1 MFSLL
6 TPFIIG
12 FQTMEDLDR
21 LVTVWSSNE
30 ARGQDMSVVSLDGAP
45 ATIVGVLGV
54 CVGLALLLA
63 AACSLFVSTA
73 FQQR

>member
-1 MFSLL
+1 MFSVL

-30 ARGQDMSVVSLDGAP
+30 ARGQDMSVVSLDGAS

-54 CVGLALLLA
+54 CVGLALLL
-63 AACSLFVSTA
+63 V
-73 FQQR
+73 